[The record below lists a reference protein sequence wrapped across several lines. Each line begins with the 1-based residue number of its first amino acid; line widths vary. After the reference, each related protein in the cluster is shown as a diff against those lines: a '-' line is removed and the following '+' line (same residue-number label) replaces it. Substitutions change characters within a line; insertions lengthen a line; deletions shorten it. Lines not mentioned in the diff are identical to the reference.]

1 MNSESKPVI
10 SRVNDRVDY
19 EPPQRFHRCYALL
32 QTLLHLRP
40 QALTD
45 GYKLLLE
52 DFGSENDVYAQALRL
67 LRLAEYLLM
76 LPDDYEQFSM
86 DEYSTN
92 LGYRGRKPVKC
103 GTAAC
108 AMGHAPYAV
117 GAPRRRLTTDC
128 LESWDTYSTRVFG
141 DLTSPTFGFFFAGM
155 WTDFDNTPHGAAARI
170 LFVLHYATLL
180 SLTDNSREVSQRA
193 LGQILQTQTMKS
205 AVGLYEYL
213 KTRGDTGLEHEV
225 EMALRL
231 QPDPALYEGVL

>member
-1 MNSESKPVI
+1 MTSESKPVI
-10 SRVNDRVDY
+10 SRVNDGVDY
-19 EPPQRFHRCYALL
+19 EPPQRFPRCYALL

-40 QALTD
+40 QALTE
-45 GYKLLLE
+45 GYKLLLG

-76 LPDDYEQFSM
+76 LPDDYEEFSM

-92 LGYRGRKPVKC
+92 PGYRGRKPVKC

-108 AMGHAPYAV
+108 AMGHGPYAV
-117 GAPRRRLTTDC
+117 GAPRRRLGAGT
-128 LESWDTYSTRVFG
+128 LEAWDVYSERVFG
-141 DLTSPTFGFFFAGM
+141 DLTSPAFGFFFAGM
-155 WTDFDNTPHGAAARI
+155 WADFDNTPEGAAARI
-170 LFVLHYATLL
+170 LFALHYAALL

-193 LGQILQTQTMKS
+193 LGQILQTKTMKS
-205 AVGLYEYL
+205 AVDLYEYL
-213 KTRGDTGLEHEV
+213 KMRGDTGLEHEV